1 MSEEIELH
9 VLAES
14 FAELL
19 GNEWPREKAIAHAR
33 GEEGLASALWD
44 QIVALGWTAL
54 TVPEDHGG
62 LGMGSAALAALHG
75 ALGSAAAPTPLLGT
89 ALASELLARAG
100 SDDQRSVWLPRI
112 ADGSCRVAF
121 AAVDAPALLINGE
134 TASGIATDLIGAGC
148 ADTCFIRAERGGARG
163 WLIVERREA
172 GVTVEPIPIAD
183 SSHTMA
189 CVCLADTPVSSD
201 RFVAGSPQVDDAI
214 LR

>member
-33 GEEGLASALWD
+33 GEEGLASALWS

-54 TVPEDHGG
+54 TVPEEYGG

-89 ALASELLARAG
+89 ALASELLIRSG
-100 SDDQRSVWLPRI
+100 SDAQRSEWLPRI
-112 ADGSCRVAF
+112 ADGSCRIAF
-121 AAVDAPALLINGE
+121 APTDAPALLADGA
-134 TASGIATDLIGAGC
+134 TVSGIADDL
-148 ADTCFIRAERGGARG
+148 
-163 WLIVERREA
+163 
-172 GVTVEPIPIAD
+172 
-183 SSHTMA
+183 
-189 CVCLADTPVSSD
+189 
-201 RFVAGSPQVDDAI
+201 
-214 LR
+214 